1 MTSFRHPPERHQPP
15 VSEAAETHVRE
26 AQAWKHKL
34 HLAASHKHSD
44 NQLGNGDAAER
55 GCNPVGSTSP
65 VSPNSMA
72 IETSSKKH
80 RFSLKRLFRHD
91 SHEKKA
97 PKPPVQI
104 PSDFLTREK
113 HGGVTV
119 SGRRVP
125 FTREAHK
132 RRQKVMKPMPCITE
146 GRVLGH
152 VYSSKSMEAYRR
164 RAYYP
169 AKKETA
175 KKDTAKKEAPKK

>member
-1 MTSFRHPPERHQPP
+1 MAPFHHPPERHQPP
-15 VSEAAETHVRE
+15 VSEAAETRVRE

-34 HLAASHKHSD
+34 LLADSHKHSD
-44 NQLGNGDAAER
+44 NQLGDGGAAER
-55 GCNPVGSTSP
+55 GCDLVGSSSP
-65 VSPNSMA
+65 ASPSSMA

-104 PSDFLTREK
+104 PSDFLTRER

-119 SGRRVP
+119 SGKRVP
-125 FTREAHK
+125 FTRDAHK
-132 RRQKVMKPMPCITE
+132 RRKKVVKPMPCITE
-146 GRVLGH
+146 GRVLGP

-169 AKKETA
+169 AKKETT
-175 KKDTAKKEAPKK
+175 KK